1 MFQTFPFF
9 RQHDAMDCG
18 PTCLRM
24 IAQYHGQS
32 YSLAFLRERSYLS
45 RDGVSLLGISEAAEN
60 IGLRTMAVKIP
71 YVSNSQ
77 KSGLL
82 DAPLPCIVHWQQR
95 HFIVVHKVTKRH
107 VWVADPADGAYK
119 IPRSAFETSWL
130 SDKGEGIALLVQPT
144 PTFYDKNGAN
154 TEGPL
159 KPKGFG
165 FLFAYLQPFR
175 PMLFQVF
182 LAMLLGSIFQLLLP
196 FLTQS
201 IVDVGIVNRN
211 IGFIWLILTGQ
222 LILFTSRT
230 LVDFIQNK
238 VILHVSTRINV
249 ALINDYLTKL
259 MRLPLGFFDTK
270 MTGDLMQRIGDH
282 HRIEEFLT
290 GSTLRVLFSAINLVV
305 FSIVLC
311 IYNVPIFLIFLL
323 SSVIYIAWILIFQK
337 KRKEMDYAR
346 FQQSGQNQDALIE
359 LIQGM
364 AEIKLQGSE
373 RKRRWAWAD
382 IQAKMFK
389 ISLKSLSLG
398 QYQDAG
404 ALFINQTKDI
414 IITVIAAKAVIEG
427 SITLGMMLA
436 IQYIIGQLN
445 APLQQFIGFI
455 RAAQDAKI
463 SLERLSE
470 IHSEP
475 DEENNQQIDPRLIL
489 DNNDLIL
496 NNKKDDRN
504 NLINGQFI
512 IVNDE
517 QFLNNDKSFLN
528 NDEVNHDDNER
539 DNDLSNDDLID
550 SNKKTAKNAFYTEGA
565 YFDDDRDV
573 NGALRGDIN
582 IKNLSF
588 KYNTLSD
595 NVLEDVSFVIP
606 KGKVTA
612 IVGTSGSGK
621 TTLIKLL
628 LGFYT
633 PTKGKITIDGM
644 NLNNFNPRQW
654 RQQCG
659 AVMQDGFIFSDTVA
673 NNIAESDA
681 VINRPKL
688 LHAVKMANIQE
699 FIETLPLGYNT
710 VIGARGNGISQGQKQ
725 RLLIAR
731 AIYKNPNF
739 LFFDE
744 ATNALDANNEKVII
758 NNMQQFYKGKTVV
771 VVAHRLSTVRHADQI
786 IVIEKGRVVEIG
798 SHADLVD
805 NRKNYYELVRN
816 QLELG
821 G

>member
-32 YSLAFLRERSYLS
+32 YSLAYLRERSYLS

-77 KSGLL
+77 NSGLL

-95 HFIVVHKVTKRH
+95 HFIVVHKVTKNH

-165 FLFAYLQPFR
+165 FLFAYLQPYR

-323 SSVIYIAWILIFQK
+323 SSVIYIFWILIFQK

-346 FQQSGQNQDALIE
+346 FQQSGQNNDALIE

-475 DEENNQQIDPRLIL
+475 DEENNQQIDPRFIL
-489 DNNDLIL
+489 GANVRETS
-496 NNKKDDRN
+496 KVSRTS
-504 NLINGQFI
+504 NGQSI

-517 QFLNNDKSFLN
+517 QFLIDDKMFLN
-528 NDEVNHDDNER
+528 NDEIN
-539 DNDLSNDDLID
+539 NDLSNDDLID
-550 SNKKTAKNAFYTEGA
+550 NDKKTAKNGFYTEGA
-565 YFDDDRDV
+565 YFDDNRDESDV
-573 NGALRGDIN
+573 NVALRGDIH
-582 IKNLSF
+582 IKNLNF
-588 KYNTLSD
+588 KYNTLLD

-628 LGFYT
+628 LGFYN

-644 NLNNFNPRQW
+644 NLNNFNPRLW
-654 RQQCG
+654 RRQCG

-673 NNIAESDA
+673 NNIAESDTM
-681 VINRPKL
+681 INRQKL

-699 FIETLPLGYNT
+699 FIEELPLGYNT

-786 IVIEKGRVVEIG
+786 IVMEKGRVVEVG
-798 SHADLVD
+798 SHADLVED
-805 NRKNYYELVRN
+805 RKNYYELVRN

>member
-1 MFQTFPFF
+1 MFNTFPFF
-9 RQHDAMDCG
+9 KQHDAMDCG

-24 IAQYHGQS
+24 IAQHHGKS

-45 RDGVSLLGISEAAEN
+45 RDGVSMLGISEAAEN
-60 IGLRTMAVKIP
+60 IGFRAMAVKIP
-71 YVSNSQ
+71 YVTNSE
-77 KSGLL
+77 KSGLIQ
-82 DAPLPCIVHWQQR
+82 APLPCIVHWQQR
-95 HFIVVHKVTKRH
+95 HFVVVHKISKSH

-119 IPRSAFETSWL
+119 IPRAAFEASWI
-130 SDKGEGIALLVQPT
+130 SDKGEGVAMLVEPT
-144 PTFYDKNGAN
+144 PKFYEENDAY
-154 TEGPL
+154 TEGSP
-159 KPKGFG
+159 KPKGFS
-165 FLFAYLQPFR
+165 FLFAYLKPFR
-175 PMLFQVF
+175 PMLVQVF

-201 IVDVGIVNRN
+201 IVDIGISNRN
-211 IGFIWLILTGQ
+211 IGFIWLILMGQ

-230 LVDFIQNK
+230 IVDFIQNK
-238 VILHVSTRINV
+238 VILHISTRINV

-305 FSIVLC
+305 FSFVLC
-311 IYNVPIFLIFLL
+311 VYNVPIFLIFLL
-323 SSVIYIAWILIFQK
+323 SSVIYVAWIVIFQK

-346 FQQSGQNQDALIE
+346 FQQASQNQDSLIE

-455 RAAQDAKI
+455 RATQDAKI

-470 IHSEP
+470 IHSEA
-475 DEENNQQIDPRLIL
+475 DEENNQQLDPRMIL
-489 DNNDLIL
+489 G
-496 NNKKDDRN
+496 DDERLGNFENFRN
-504 NLINGQFI
+504 VPTDTLKMPKNG
-512 IVNDE
+512 
-517 QFLNNDKSFLN
+517 
-528 NDEVNHDDNER
+528 
-539 DNDLSNDDLID
+539 
-550 SNKKTAKNAFYTEGA
+550 FYTEGS
-565 YFDDDRDV
+565 FDVGFGMSDV
-573 NGALRGDIN
+573 GNVPTFDIPN
-582 IKNLSF
+582 PTSKDKDMHIENLSF
-588 KYNTLSD
+588 KYNSLLD
-595 NVLEDVSFVIP
+595 NVLEDVSFTIP

-628 LGFYT
+628 LGFYN
-633 PTKGKITIDGM
+633 PTKGKISVGGM
-644 NLNNFNPRQW
+644 NLNNFNPRLW
-654 RQQCG
+654 RQECG
-659 AVMQDGFIFSDTVA
+659 TVMQDGFIFSDTIA
-673 NNIAESDA
+673 NNIAESDDK
-681 VINRPKL
+681 INRTKL
-688 LHAVKMANIQE
+688 LHAVKMANIQD
-699 FIETLPLGYNT
+699 FIAKLPLGYNT
-710 VIGARGNGISQGQKQ
+710 VIGAKGNGISQGQKQ

-758 NNMQQFYKGKTVV
+758 TNMKQFYKGKTVV
-771 VVAHRLSTVRHADQI
+771 VVAHRLSTVRYADQI
-786 IVIEKGRVVEIG
+786 IVMENGKVVEIG
-798 SHADLVD
+798 THAELVD
-805 NRKNYYELVRN
+805 GKKNYYELVRN

>member
-1 MFQTFPFF
+1 MFNTFPFF

-32 YSLAFLRERSYLS
+32 YSLAYLRERSYLS

-71 YVSNSQ
+71 YVSNVQ

-95 HFIVVHKVTKRH
+95 HFIVVHRVTKRH

-130 SDKGEGIALLVQPT
+130 SDKGEGVALLVQPT
-144 PTFYDKNGAN
+144 PTFYDGGGMGRDKACLVSTAAGGA
-154 TEGPL
+154 T
-159 KPKGFG
+159 KPKGFS
-165 FLFAYLQPFR
+165 FLFAYLTPYR
-175 PMLFQVF
+175 PMLFQVC
-182 LAMLLGSIFQLLLP
+182 LAMLLGSIFQLILP

-201 IVDVGIVNRN
+201 IVDVGIMNRN
-211 IGFIWLILTGQ
+211 IGFIWLILIGQ

-230 LVDFIQNK
+230 IVDFIQNK

-311 IYNVPIFLIFLL
+311 IYNVPIFLIFLV

-373 RKRRWAWAD
+373 RKRRWTWAD

-475 DEENNQQIDPRLIL
+475 DEENNQQIDPRFV
-489 DNNDLIL
+489 L
-496 NNKKDDRN
+496 NKNVRKTSKVSRTS
-504 NLINGQFI
+504 NGQSVI
-512 IVNDE
+512 
-517 QFLNNDKSFLN
+517 NNDKQFSINDKAFLN
-528 NDEVNHDDNER
+528 NDEINNDNDEN
-539 DNDLSNDDLID
+539 DNDLINGDKHLGNFQNFLNVVSNDNDLINDDLID
-550 SNKKTAKNAFYTEGA
+550 NDEKTPKNGLYTEGA

-573 NGALRGDIN
+573 NVALQG
-582 IKNLSF
+582 
-588 KYNTLSD
+588 
-595 NVLEDVSFVIP
+595 
-606 KGKVTA
+606 
-612 IVGTSGSGK
+612 
-621 TTLIKLL
+621 
-628 LGFYT
+628 
-633 PTKGKITIDGM
+633 
-644 NLNNFNPRQW
+644 
-654 RQQCG
+654 
-659 AVMQDGFIFSDTVA
+659 
-673 NNIAESDA
+673 
-681 VINRPKL
+681 
-688 LHAVKMANIQE
+688 
-699 FIETLPLGYNT
+699 PLMRT
-710 VIGARGNGISQGQKQ
+710 MK
-725 RLLIAR
+725 
-731 AIYKNPNF
+731 K
-739 LFFDE
+739 
-744 ATNALDANNEKVII
+744 
-758 NNMQQFYKGKTVV
+758 
-771 VVAHRLSTVRHADQI
+771 
-786 IVIEKGRVVEIG
+786 
-798 SHADLVD
+798 
-805 NRKNYYELVRN
+805 
-816 QLELG
+816 
-821 G
+821 